1 MWKSILIGIGAGA
14 ASALL
19 SLSLVSGSPISLL
32 LVFIAS
38 LPILIVTIG
47 WSGSVGLIAVAAAA
61 IGLGLIVDWRL
72 PLSYVVSVGAPAW
85 WLGYLA
91 MLARPAEVPE
101 DAEQSGEQPPAPAA
115 LEWYPVGRLV
125 VWTAI
130 LGAAGIVI
138 LVPYLG
144 FDKQTFDATLREFFQ
159 RMLRAQPGPDG
170 TLQIPNVRNPKAL
183 LDILVL
189 AAPPAAALG
198 GTIMF
203 MANLWLAGR
212 IALMSG
218 RLRRPWPDIP
228 SMELPVA
235 AAGIVAAALAAS
247 FLPDILGLIGG
258 VIAAAM
264 LIAYGVYGLAVVHA
278 ITRGLSGRVVI
289 LGVIYAVLLLQ
300 GWPIL
305 ILSLVGLIDTAVDI
319 RGRVARWRGKPT
331 NIQS

>member
-19 SLSLVSGSPISLL
+19 SLSLVSGSPISLI

-47 WSGSVGLIAVAAAA
+47 WSGSVGLIAIAAAA

-91 MLARPAEVPE
+91 MLARP
-101 DAEQSGEQPPAPAA
+101 GEEPGDGEHSPAPAA

-138 LVPYLG
+138 LIPYLG

-170 TLQIPNVRNPKAL
+170 NLQIPNVRDPKAL

-189 AAPPAAALG
+189 VAPPAAALG

-203 MANLWLAGR
+203 MVNLWLAGR
-212 IALMSG
+212 IARMSG

-258 VIAAAM
+258 VVAAAM
-264 LIAYGVYGLAVVHA
+264 LIAYGVYGLAVVHS

-319 RGRVARWRGKPT
+319 RGRIARWRGKPT

>member
-19 SLSLVSGSPISLL
+19 SLSLVSGSPISLI

-91 MLARPAEVPE
+91 MLARPGEEPG
-101 DAEQSGEQPPAPAA
+101 DGEQSPAPAA

-138 LVPYLG
+138 LIPYLG

-170 TLQIPNVRNPKAL
+170 NLQIPNVRDPKAL

-189 AAPPAAALG
+189 VAPPAAALG

-203 MANLWLAGR
+203 MVNLWLAGR
-212 IALMSG
+212 IARMSG

-258 VIAAAM
+258 VVAAAM
-264 LIAYGVYGLAVVHA
+264 LIAYGVYGLAVVHS

-331 NIQS
+331 NTQS

>member
-19 SLSLVSGSPISLL
+19 SLSLVSGSPISLI

-47 WSGSVGLIAVAAAA
+47 WSGSVGLIAIAAAA

-91 MLARPAEVPE
+91 MLARPAEEPG
-101 DAEQSGEQPPAPAA
+101 DGEQSPAPAA

-138 LVPYLG
+138 LIPYLG

-170 TLQIPNVRNPKAL
+170 NLQIPNIRDPKAL

-189 AAPPAAALG
+189 VAPPAAALG

-203 MANLWLAGR
+203 MVNLWLAGR
-212 IALMSG
+212 IARMSG

-258 VIAAAM
+258 VVAAAM
-264 LIAYGVYGLAVVHA
+264 LIAYGVYGLAVVHS

-319 RGRVARWRGKPT
+319 RGRIARWRGKPT
-331 NIQS
+331 NTQS